1 MNNFLN
7 IKNYQII
14 PYSIL
19 IIVLLVSF
27 FPFFWMISTSLMT
40 LGETINRSIL
50 PEKLQFINY
59 VTTWKDGKFSN
70 YLLNS
75 VLITSV
81 SVIGLLSTSILSA
94 YAFAKIDFPGR
105 NILFFIILGTM
116 MIPEIVTIMPHVLII
131 RGDVIP
137 LPFGPSWMN
146 SLQGITAPLMANAF
160 SIFLLRQVFLR
171 FPNELWE
178 AARMDGCG
186 HLRFLITIVIPMSK
200 PIIFTVGLLG
210 FINAWNSFMWPMI
223 ITTTPEWRPLTV
235 GIYSFIT
242 EAGFD
247 THLLMAASVISIIPV
262 LIVYFF
268 TQKQFT
274 DSIATLGIKG

>member
-1 MNNFLN
+1 MNNILPFKIN
-7 IKNYQII
+7 FI
-14 PYSIL
+14 PYVIL
-19 IIVLLVSF
+19 TIVVIISF

-40 LGETINRSIL
+40 IGETINRSVL
-50 PEKLQFINY
+50 PETPQWINY
-59 VTTWKDGKFSN
+59 STTWNEGKFSK
-70 YLLNS
+70 YLINS
-75 VLITSV
+75 FLITFV
-81 SVIGLLSTSILSA
+81 SVVGLLVTSILSA
-94 YAFAKIDFPGR
+94 YAFAKINFPGR
-105 NILFFIILGTM
+105 NIYFFIILATM
-116 MIPEIVTIMPHVLII
+116 MIPEVVTIMPHVLII

-146 SLQGITAPLMANAF
+146 SLQGITIPLMANAF
-160 SIFLLRQVFLR
+160 SIFLLRQFFLK

-178 AARMDGCG
+178 AAKMDGCG

-200 PIIFTVGLLG
+200 PIIFTVGLFG

-223 ITTTPEWRPLTV
+223 VTTTEKWRPLTV

-242 EAGFD
+242 EAGPD
-247 THLLMAASVISIIPV
+247 THLLMSASVISIIPV

>member
-1 MNNFLN
+1 MNKIFNSNINF
-7 IKNYQII
+7 I
-14 PYSIL
+14 PYLILFIVISI
-19 IIVLLVSF
+19 SF

-40 LGETINRSIL
+40 IGETINRSL
-50 PEKLQFINY
+50 VPDTPQWVNY
-59 VTTWKDGKFSN
+59 SITWNEGKFSK
-70 YLLNS
+70 YLINS
-75 VLITSV
+75 FIITIVSVAGLLITS
-81 SVIGLLSTSILSA
+81 ILA
-94 YAFAKIDFPGR
+94 GYAFAKINFPGR
-105 NILFFIILGTM
+105 NFYFFVILSTM
-116 MIPEIVTIMPHVLII
+116 MIPEVVTIMPHVLII

-146 SLQGITAPLMANAF
+146 TLRGITAPLMANAF
-160 SIFLLRQVFLR
+160 SIFLLRQFFLK

-178 AARMDGCG
+178 AAKMDGCG
-186 HLRFLITIVIPMSK
+186 HLRFLITVVMPMSK
-200 PIIFTVGLLG
+200 PIIFTVGLFG

-223 ITTTPEWRPLTV
+223 ITTTDKWRPLTV

-242 EAGFD
+242 EAGPD

>member
-1 MNNFLN
+1 MNKIYFSN
-7 IKNYQII
+7 INLI
-14 PYSIL
+14 PYLIL
-19 IIVLLVSF
+19 SVVVCISF

-40 LGETINRSIL
+40 IGETINRSIV
-50 PEKLQFINY
+50 PDTPQWVNY
-59 VTTWKDGKFSN
+59 STTWNEGKFSK
-70 YLLNS
+70 YLINS
-75 VLITSV
+75 FFITIASVTGLLITS
-81 SVIGLLSTSILSA
+81 ILAA
-94 YAFAKIDFPGR
+94 YAFAKINFPGR
-105 NILFFIILGTM
+105 NFYFFIILSTM
-116 MIPEIVTIMPHVLII
+116 MIPEVVTIMPHVLII

-146 SLQGITAPLMANAF
+146 TLQGITVPLMANAF
-160 SIFLLRQVFLR
+160 SIFLLRQFFLK

-178 AARMDGCG
+178 AAKMDGCG

-200 PIIFTVGLLG
+200 PIIFTVGLFG

-223 ITTTPEWRPLTV
+223 VTTTEKWRPLTV

-242 EAGFD
+242 EAGPD

>member
-1 MNNFLN
+1 MNKFFPFNINF
-7 IKNYQII
+7 I

-19 IIVLLVSF
+19 IVVVIISF

-40 LGETINRSIL
+40 IGETINRSVI
-50 PEKLQFINY
+50 PETPQWINY
-59 VTTWKDGKFSN
+59 TTTWNEGKFSK
-70 YLLNS
+70 YLINSILITFTS
-75 VLITSV
+75 VL
-81 SVIGLLSTSILSA
+81 GLLLTSILAA
-94 YAFAKIDFPGR
+94 YAFAKINFPGR
-105 NILFFIILGTM
+105 NIYFFIILATM
-116 MIPEIVTIMPHVLII
+116 MIPEVVTIMPHVLII

-146 SLQGITAPLMANAF
+146 SLRGITVPLMANAF
-160 SIFLLRQVFLR
+160 SIFLLRQFFLK
-171 FPNELWE
+171 FPIELWE
-178 AARMDGCG
+178 AAKMDGCG

-200 PIIFTVGLLG
+200 PIIFTVGLFG

-223 ITTTPEWRPLTV
+223 VTTTEKWRPLTV

-242 EAGFD
+242 EAGPD

>member
-1 MNNFLN
+1 MNKIYFSN
-7 IKNYQII
+7 INLI
-14 PYSIL
+14 PYLIL
-19 IIVLLVSF
+19 SVVVCISF

-40 LGETINRSIL
+40 IGETINRSIV
-50 PEKLQFINY
+50 PDTPQWANY
-59 VTTWKDGKFSN
+59 STTWNEGKFSK
-70 YLLNS
+70 YLINS
-75 VLITSV
+75 FFITIASVTGLLITS
-81 SVIGLLSTSILSA
+81 ILAA
-94 YAFAKIDFPGR
+94 YAFAKINFPGR
-105 NILFFIILGTM
+105 NFYFFIILSTM
-116 MIPEIVTIMPHVLII
+116 MIPEVVTIMPHVLII

-146 SLQGITAPLMANAF
+146 TLQGITVPLMANAF
-160 SIFLLRQVFLR
+160 SIFLLRQFFLK

-178 AARMDGCG
+178 AAKMDGCG

-200 PIIFTVGLLG
+200 PIIFTVGLFG

-223 ITTTPEWRPLTV
+223 VTTTEKWRPLTV

-242 EAGFD
+242 GAGPD
-247 THLLMAASVISIIPV
+247 THLLMSASVISIIPV

>member
-1 MNNFLN
+1 MINFNNKEL
-7 IKNYQII
+7 II
-14 PYSIL
+14 PYFIL
-19 IIVLLVSF
+19 FIVLVLSIYPLLYMV
-27 FPFFWMISTSLMT
+27 STSLMT
-40 LGETINRSIL
+40 AGEASNQYL
-50 PEKLQFINY
+50 FPKKLMFE
-59 VTTWKDGKFSN
+59 N
-70 YLLNS
+70 YLEVWKSNNFQKYTMNS
-75 VLITSV
+75 IIISFVIVTGVLF
-81 SVIGLLSTSILSA
+81 TSIPAA
-94 YAFAKIDFPGR
+94 YAFAKIDFPFRDVIFYGLL
-105 NILFFIILGTM
+105 ISL
-116 MIPEIVTIMPHVLII
+116 MIPEIIALLPHLLII
-131 RGDVIP
+131 RGDIFP

-146 SLQGITAPLMANAF
+146 TLQGITVPLMANAF
-160 SIFLLRQVFLR
+160 SIFLLRQFFLK

-178 AARMDGCG
+178 AAKMDGCG

-200 PIIFTVGLLG
+200 PIIFTVGLFG

-223 ITTTPEWRPLTV
+223 VTTTEKWRPLTV

-242 EAGFD
+242 EAGPD

>member
-1 MNNFLN
+1 MNNSFH
-7 IKNYQII
+7 IKSYQVIS
-14 PYSIL
+14 YSIL

-40 LGETINRSIL
+40 LGETINRSVF

-59 VTTWKDGKFSN
+59 LTTWNDGKFSN

-75 VLITSV
+75 VLITLV
-81 SVIGLLSTSILSA
+81 SVTGLLCTSILSA
-94 YAFAKIDFPGR
+94 YAFAKIKFPGR
-105 NILFFIILGTM
+105 DLLFFIILGTM

-131 RGDVIP
+131 RGDIIP

-146 SLQGITAPLMANAF
+146 SLQGITVPLMANAF
-160 SIFLLRQVFLR
+160 SIFLLRQFFLK
-171 FPNELWE
+171 FPTELWE
-178 AARMDGCG
+178 AARMDGCS
-186 HLRFLITIVIPMSK
+186 HLRFLLTIVIPMSK
-200 PIIFTVGLLG
+200 PIIFTVGLFG

>member
-1 MNNFLN
+1 MNKIYFSN
-7 IKNYQII
+7 INLI
-14 PYSIL
+14 PYLIL
-19 IIVLLVSF
+19 SVVVCISF

-40 LGETINRSIL
+40 IGETINRSIV
-50 PEKLQFINY
+50 PDTPQWANY
-59 VTTWKDGKFSN
+59 STTWNEGKFSK
-70 YLLNS
+70 YLINS
-75 VLITSV
+75 FFITIASVTGLLITS
-81 SVIGLLSTSILSA
+81 ILA
-94 YAFAKIDFPGR
+94 GYAFAKINFPGR
-105 NILFFIILGTM
+105 NFYFFIILSTM
-116 MIPEIVTIMPHVLII
+116 MIPEVVTIMPHVLII

-146 SLQGITAPLMANAF
+146 TLQGITVPLMANAF
-160 SIFLLRQVFLR
+160 SIFLLRQFFLK

-178 AARMDGCG
+178 AAKMDGCG

-200 PIIFTVGLLG
+200 PIIFTVGLFG

-223 ITTTPEWRPLTV
+223 VTTTDKWRPLTV

-242 EAGFD
+242 EAGPD

>member
-1 MNNFLN
+1 
-7 IKNYQII
+7 
-14 PYSIL
+14 
-19 IIVLLVSF
+19 
-27 FPFFWMISTSLMT
+27 
-40 LGETINRSIL
+40 
-50 PEKLQFINY
+50 
-59 VTTWKDGKFSN
+59 
-70 YLLNS
+70 
-75 VLITSV
+75 
-81 SVIGLLSTSILSA
+81 
-94 YAFAKIDFPGR
+94 
-105 NILFFIILGTM
+105 M
-116 MIPEIVTIMPHVLII
+116 MIPEVVTIMPHVLII

-146 SLQGITAPLMANAF
+146 SLRGITVPLMANAF
-160 SIFLLRQVFLR
+160 SIFLLRQFFLK
-171 FPNELWE
+171 FPIELWE
-178 AARMDGCG
+178 AAKMDGCG

-200 PIIFTVGLLG
+200 PIIFTVGLFG

-223 ITTTPEWRPLTV
+223 VTTTEKWRPLTV

-242 EAGFD
+242 EAGPD

>member
-1 MNNFLN
+1 MNKLFPFNINF
-7 IKNYQII
+7 I

-19 IIVLLVSF
+19 IVVVIISF

-40 LGETINRSIL
+40 IGETINRSVI
-50 PEKLQFINY
+50 PETPQWINY
-59 VTTWKDGKFSN
+59 TTTWNEGKFSK
-70 YLLNS
+70 YLINS
-75 VLITSV
+75 ILITFTSV
-81 SVIGLLSTSILSA
+81 SGLLLTSILAA
-94 YAFAKIDFPGR
+94 YAFAKINFPGR
-105 NILFFIILGTM
+105 NIYFFIILATM
-116 MIPEIVTIMPHVLII
+116 MIPEVVTIMPHVLII

-146 SLQGITAPLMANAF
+146 SLRGITVPLMANAF
-160 SIFLLRQVFLR
+160 SIFLLRQFFLK
-171 FPNELWE
+171 FPIELWE
-178 AARMDGCG
+178 AAKMDGCG

-200 PIIFTVGLLG
+200 PIIFTVGLFG

-223 ITTTPEWRPLTV
+223 VTTTEKWRPLTV

-242 EAGFD
+242 EAGPD

>member
-1 MNNFLN
+1 MNKIYFSN
-7 IKNYQII
+7 INLI
-14 PYSIL
+14 PYLIL
-19 IIVLLVSF
+19 SVVVCISF

-40 LGETINRSIL
+40 IGETINRSIV
-50 PEKLQFINY
+50 PDTPQWVNY
-59 VTTWKDGKFSN
+59 STTWNEGKFSK
-70 YLLNS
+70 YLINS
-75 VLITSV
+75 FFITIASGTGLLITS
-81 SVIGLLSTSILSA
+81 ILAA
-94 YAFAKIDFPGR
+94 YAFAKINFPGR
-105 NILFFIILGTM
+105 NFYFFIILSTM
-116 MIPEIVTIMPHVLII
+116 MIPEVVTIMPHVLII

-146 SLQGITAPLMANAF
+146 TLQGITVPLMANAF
-160 SIFLLRQVFLR
+160 SIFLLRQFFLK

-178 AARMDGCG
+178 AAKMDGCG

-200 PIIFTVGLLG
+200 PIIFTVGLFG

-223 ITTTPEWRPLTV
+223 VTTTEKWRPLTV

-242 EAGFD
+242 EAGPD

>member
-1 MNNFLN
+1 
-7 IKNYQII
+7 
-14 PYSIL
+14 
-19 IIVLLVSF
+19 
-27 FPFFWMISTSLMT
+27 
-40 LGETINRSIL
+40 
-50 PEKLQFINY
+50 
-59 VTTWKDGKFSN
+59 
-70 YLLNS
+70 
-75 VLITSV
+75 
-81 SVIGLLSTSILSA
+81 
-94 YAFAKIDFPGR
+94 
-105 NILFFIILGTM
+105 M
-116 MIPEIVTIMPHVLII
+116 MIPEVVTIMPHVLII

-146 SLQGITAPLMANAF
+146 TLQGITVPLMANAF
-160 SIFLLRQVFLR
+160 SIFLLRQFFLK

-178 AARMDGCG
+178 AAKMDGCG

-200 PIIFTVGLLG
+200 PIIFTVGLFG

-223 ITTTPEWRPLTV
+223 VTTTEKWRPLTV

-242 EAGFD
+242 EAGPD

>member
-1 MNNFLN
+1 MSNILPFKINF
-7 IKNYQII
+7 I
-14 PYSIL
+14 PYVIL
-19 IIVLLVSF
+19 TIVVIISF

-40 LGETINRSIL
+40 IGETINRSIL
-50 PEKLQFINY
+50 PETPQWINY
-59 VTTWKDGKFSN
+59 STTWNEGKFSK
-70 YLLNS
+70 YLINS
-75 VLITSV
+75 FLITFV
-81 SVIGLLSTSILSA
+81 SVAGLLVTSILSA
-94 YAFAKIDFPGR
+94 YAFAKINFPGR
-105 NILFFIILGTM
+105 NIYFFIILATM
-116 MIPEIVTIMPHVLII
+116 MIPEVVTIMPHVLII

-146 SLQGITAPLMANAF
+146 SLQGITVPLMANAF
-160 SIFLLRQVFLR
+160 SIFLLRQFFLK

-200 PIIFTVGLLG
+200 PIIFTVGLFG

-223 ITTTPEWRPLTV
+223 VTTTEKWRPLTV

-242 EAGFD
+242 EAGPD
-247 THLLMAASVISIIPV
+247 THLLMSASVISIIPV

>member
-1 MNNFLN
+1 MSKIFPFKIHLV
-7 IKNYQII
+7 
-14 PYSIL
+14 PYLIL
-19 IIVLLVSF
+19 IIVVIISF

-40 LGETINRSIL
+40 LGETINRSFL
-50 PEKLQFINY
+50 PETPQWINY
-59 VTTWKDGKFSN
+59 STTWNEGKFSK
-70 YLLNS
+70 YLINS
-75 VLITSV
+75 ILITFVSV
-81 SVIGLLSTSILSA
+81 SGLLFTSILSA
-94 YAFAKIDFPGR
+94 YAFAKINFPGR
-105 NILFFIILGTM
+105 DIYFFIILATM
-116 MIPEIVTIMPHVLII
+116 MIPEVVTIMPHVLII

-146 SLQGITAPLMANAF
+146 SLQGITVPLMANAF
-160 SIFLLRQVFLR
+160 SIFLLRQFFLK

-178 AARMDGCG
+178 AAKIDGCG

-200 PIIFTVGLLG
+200 PIIFTVALFG

-223 ITTTPEWRPLTV
+223 VTTTEKWRPLTV

-242 EAGFD
+242 EAGPD
-247 THLLMAASVISIIPV
+247 TNLLMAASVISIIPV
-262 LIVYFF
+262 LVVYFF

>member
-81 SVIGLLSTSILSA
+81 SVIGLLSTSVLSA

-146 SLQGITAPLMANAF
+146 SLQGITVPLMANAF